1 MRALVVTFIVTTAAL
16 SLESAPAGFNLWRSS
31 ELHTLENKLSREL
44 DSQKVASQRL
54 GTYGNHTM
62 GIARREGTG
71 NAEFHEAQNDIFIV
85 QSGEATL
92 IEGGTLVDPRTTE
105 LHEVEGTSITGGNK
119 RKLAAGDIVHIP
131 FKTPHQL
138 IVDSGKQITYF
149 VVKIDA
155 Q

>member
-1 MRALVVTFIVTTAAL
+1 L
-16 SLESAPAGFNLWRSS
+16 
-31 ELHTLENKLSREL
+31 
-44 DSQKVASQRL
+44 
-54 GTYGNHTM
+54 

-71 NAEFHEAQNDIFIV
+71 NAELHETQNDVFIV

-92 IEGGTLVDPRTTE
+92 IEGGTLVEPRTTE
-105 LHEVEGTSITGGNK
+105 LHEVEGTSIADGNK
-119 RKLAAGDIVHIP
+119 RKLEAGDIVHIP

-138 IVDSGKQITYF
+138 IVDSGKEITYF